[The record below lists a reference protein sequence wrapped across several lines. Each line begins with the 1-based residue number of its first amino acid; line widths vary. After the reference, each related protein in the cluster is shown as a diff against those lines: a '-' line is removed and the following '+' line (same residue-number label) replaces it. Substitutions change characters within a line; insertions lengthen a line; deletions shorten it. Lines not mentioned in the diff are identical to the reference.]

1 MIIDKE
7 LLATLQ
13 KLNIE
18 KSRRQDTKQHCQK
31 ILQGIGKYDDNT
43 AHRAIWELVQ
53 NARDLS
59 EHSKIRI
66 ELSDTELLFAHNGK
80 PFTFDSLSSLVKQVS
95 SEEKEDTEA
104 AGQFGTGFMT
114 THKFSRL
121 LHING
126 SYELMPETYVRLNNF
141 EIDRRSNDLSE
152 LRLNME
158 KQLKAIDELLEED
171 TISDKP
177 EWTEFIYD
185 FEGDDER
192 RKAAILGVESAI
204 KLLPY
209 VMAIN
214 DRIEECTVTTPEK
227 RLKFQKAKKEDVQG
241 LHCKCIKSDEE
252 EKNIYYLQSEDQKDI
267 IILPLKNATE
277 ACRMTDIPRLFIWFP
292 LLGTEKHSINYI
304 FHSQDF
310 YPTEPR
316 DLIVL
321 PDGNKEHQAKIDGDK
336 AVLNRMCRM
345 LFEYLKTHAGSIT
358 NSIHLAPVGFDTT
371 AMKAATVDYLKARHA
386 EWVKEFE
393 TIPFV
398 ELPEGHCSISQS
410 DKVRVL
416 DHEIVEFL
424 RKEGN
429 EKHIDIVYQYA
440 SKVSILPKVEEILD
454 WSDIVYQWN
463 QEKKERFVTI
473 DNIVATITAQNN
485 KSELLKFL
493 QFLKACEKSELYQ
506 TKALIPNREGVLKK
520 ATELRNGKDSIPA
533 NLYNVSK
540 PLVPESTGLLVD
552 DDFLDLYGY
561 TKYSRD
567 DLKTALGQNLR
578 KIDGT
583 GTKDKYP
590 LKDIVN
596 FCLAFPTPN
605 PEKTD
610 RYQAMKVICKH
621 YGYSDAIQYVP
632 HLGDVDK
639 EQLMYRE
646 VFESLVRYV
655 FRQIETEYARN
666 GNWFND
672 KDNACFLFNLLNSL
686 SNANK
691 NTYYQTKIMPDYAIF
706 PNQNGKLHKKEQL
719 DVVVQDEGHE
729 HTEADESDLCKYYK
743 EVKNIDLKECWV
755 NSSFAAFQTFN
766 EIKLKSKAFEIDEAL
781 SKDNYKPKTTIEIL
795 AHLDE
800 GKGVW
805 KYWFSNIETNKA
817 NVFLHRIDDVDQRKH
832 IYSVMKSDK
841 ETLKACAE
849 LCDLPNRKEILGKL
863 QGLLQVERDNAA
875 RFYHLHT
882 IGKHIEDTLRDSI
895 NNNLVKVEKRENKDD
910 NLIVDDIQN
919 GQDIVIS
926 VKNGDEW
933 KEIYFVEVK
942 SKWDFN
948 EPAHMSTRQVR
959 MAALHPDN
967 YALCC
972 VDLRK
977 YKSQELDKLPPD
989 TIKECTRVKMRIGY
1003 DLKPLVQKILDADIM
1018 DDEVQIKIS
1027 EYRSNMSA
1035 SVFEIGETLDVLLK
1049 TIEHIVIAEQES
1061 HVTG

>member
-520 ATELRNGKDSIPA
+520 ASELRNGKDRIPA
-533 NLYNVSK
+533 S
-540 PLVPESTGLLVD
+540 
-552 DDFLDLYGY
+552 
-561 TKYSRD
+561 
-567 DLKTALGQNLR
+567 
-578 KIDGT
+578 
-583 GTKDKYP
+583 
-590 LKDIVN
+590 
-596 FCLAFPTPN
+596 
-605 PEKTD
+605 
-610 RYQAMKVICKH
+610 H
-621 YGYSDAIQYVP
+621 W
-632 HLGDVDK
+632 
-639 EQLMYRE
+639 
-646 VFESLVRYV
+646 
-655 FRQIETEYARN
+655 FR
-666 GNWFND
+666 
-672 KDNACFLFNLLNSL
+672 
-686 SNANK
+686 
-691 NTYYQTKIMPDYAIF
+691 
-706 PNQNGKLHKKEQL
+706 NQ
-719 DVVVQDEGHE
+719 
-729 HTEADESDLCKYYK
+729 
-743 EVKNIDLKECWV
+743 
-755 NSSFAAFQTFN
+755 
-766 EIKLKSKAFEIDEAL
+766 
-781 SKDNYKPKTTIEIL
+781 
-795 AHLDE
+795 
-800 GKGVW
+800 
-805 KYWFSNIETNKA
+805 
-817 NVFLHRIDDVDQRKH
+817 
-832 IYSVMKSDK
+832 
-841 ETLKACAE
+841 
-849 LCDLPNRKEILGKL
+849 
-863 QGLLQVERDNAA
+863 QG
-875 RFYHLHT
+875 
-882 IGKHIEDTLRDSI
+882 
-895 NNNLVKVEKRENKDD
+895 
-910 NLIVDDIQN
+910 
-919 GQDIVIS
+919 
-926 VKNGDEW
+926 
-933 KEIYFVEVK
+933 
-942 SKWDFN
+942 
-948 EPAHMSTRQVR
+948 
-959 MAALHPDN
+959 
-967 YALCC
+967 C
-972 VDLRK
+972 
-977 YKSQELDKLPPD
+977 
-989 TIKECTRVKMRIGY
+989 
-1003 DLKPLVQKILDADIM
+1003 
-1018 DDEVQIKIS
+1018 
-1027 EYRSNMSA
+1027 
-1035 SVFEIGETLDVLLK
+1035 
-1049 TIEHIVIAEQES
+1049 
-1061 HVTG
+1061 